1 VVSGSTRKKIDV
13 NVEDDDS
20 IVDTCVSPFSTQMP
34 PNVNGE
40 EEVDDVHANCNDHD
54 EGEFLTSYNVIYFIF
69 TCFHNFNY
77 IT

>member
-1 VVSGSTRKKIDV
+1 MFYIQNPCDERWSVVLHEKTIDV

-54 EGEFLTSYNVIYFIF
+54 EG
-69 TCFHNFNY
+69 
-77 IT
+77 